1 MKLAAMTAA
10 VRAQIASLPH
20 RMGEDVRRAYG
31 RKAAKQG
38 MAEANRW
45 LLGLSGRVPEAL
57 DLNASDAD
65 LKDLAQNL
73 ADFVGNM
80 RNSVRLEWLAA
91 FTAKRGVAMPDGDDE
106 AAQWARASDAGWW
119 RRQLRRTVAVRCE
132 EIAIDV
138 GRVSRT
144 TGLYCS
150 NDAMRRRAAQK
161 RRNSALLE
169 SMQAVNEL
177 GQSYTLAELAQVS
190 VSKPAIRRAELM
202 TRIAGFEMVAKSVGH
217 VADFYTLTCPSKFHA
232 VSVDGAN
239 PKYDPILKPREAQ
252 RYLCRVWSRIRAALH
267 RRGIAIYGFR
277 VVEPHHDGTPHWH
290 MLMFMEQRDVETVR
304 DIMRRQAL
312 AMDGDEPGAAE
323 RRFTVKAIDWSE
335 GSAVGYIAKYICKN
349 VDGEKPDGSSGGE
362 DHECSG
368 MDMREGAAR
377 VDGWAATHRNRQFQQ
392 IGGAPVTIWRELRR
406 WSAGEQDEAEKLGAA
421 LWRELRGLPPA
432 PESIIEQAAA
442 AADGGHWNTFI
453 RLMGGATVKR
463 ADLPLRLLKI
473 DPKEARNRYGEERQD
488 VTKGVFEEATGQ
500 VVITRV
506 HEWVLQRSGEAA
518 SPRSPVNNCT
528 PELAARHK
536 PAFKPEWLEWMTSI
550 NSGQPLTEPEEL
562 QGIWNTRFF
571 EWEMANTPTAEA
583 IRQAGGADDYIQQ
596 QQESAR
602 QVRRLDWALVKGRG
616 ANPHWKKAGLAGI
629 NAYERTRKTDS
640 GRTGT
645 EQSQHDERTSS
656 GQGIRRADGGHAQ
669 SHGIRP
675 AGSPTDGG
683 RAERSHPATADAIE
697 RAMQWLKATC

>member
-1 MKLAAMTAA
+1 MTAA

-31 RKAAKQG
+31 RKAGKKG
-38 MAEANRW
+38 VEEANRW

-65 LKDLAQNL
+65 LKDMAEKLA
-73 ADFVGNM
+73 AFVGDM

-91 FTAKRGVAMPDGDDE
+91 FTARRGVAMPDGDDE

-119 RRQLRRTVAVRCE
+119 RRQLRRAVAMRCE

-138 GRVSRT
+138 GRVSRM

-161 RRNSALLE
+161 RRNNALLE

-177 GQSYTLAELAQVS
+177 GQAYTLAELAQVS

-217 VADFYTLTCPSKFHA
+217 VAEFYTLTCPSKFHA
-232 VSVDGAN
+232 VSVDGEN
-239 PKYDPILKPREAQ
+239 SKYDPTLKPREGQ
-252 RYLCRVWSRIRAALH
+252 RHLCRVWSRIRSELH

-290 MLMFMEQRDVETVR
+290 MLMFMEQRHVETVR
-304 DIMRRQAL
+304 EVMRKHAL
-312 AMDGDEPGAAE
+312 AVDGNEPGAAE

-335 GSAVGYIAKYICKN
+335 GTAVGYIAKYICKN

-368 MDMREGAAR
+368 MDMRESAAR
-377 VDGWAATHRNRQFQQ
+377 VDGWAATHRFRQFQQ

-406 WSAGEQDEAEKLGAA
+406 WRAGERDEAEQLSDA

-432 PESIIEQAAA
+432 PPSIIEQAAA

-536 PAFKPEWLEWMTSI
+536 PALKPEWLEWMTSI
-550 NSGQPLTEPEEL
+550 NSGQPMTEPEEL
-562 QGIWNTRFF
+562 RGVWSTRFF
-571 EWEMANTPTAEA
+571 EWEMATTATAEA
-583 IRQAGGADDYIQQ
+583 IRQAGTVAEYIQQ
-596 QQESAR
+596 QQDNAS
-602 QVRRLDWALVKGRG
+602 QVRRVSWALVKGRG
-616 ANPHWKKAGLAGI
+616 ANPHWKTAGIAGI
-629 NAYERTRKTDS
+629 NAHERTRQTDS
-640 GRTGT
+640 GRAGT
-645 EQSQHDERTSS
+645 EQGQHDERTGS
-656 GQGIRRADGGHAQ
+656 GQSVCSADRRNGQGA
-669 SHGIRP
+669 GIRP
-675 AGSPTDGG
+675 AGSVAHAG
-683 RAERSHPATADAIE
+683 RAQSSNRTAADAVE
-697 RAMQWLKATC
+697 RALQWLKATC